1 MARREIKDR
10 LVRLDFTLYRMRI
23 LGREHTVS
31 TVGLAMRP
39 SQLPSSDDVEVEV
52 VHRLAATGAVIDG
65 DPEALAE
72 PLVLVSRKSVG
83 ILLQLGGWCKRQRC
97 RQETEEERWRGG
109 KRNGNGGQL
118 TLATF

>member
-1 MARREIKDR
+1 MEGIKGGGKTSRTFIFLGGEGGGALVARREIKDR

-23 LGREHTVS
+23 LEREHTVS
-31 TVGLAMRP
+31 TVGLARRP

-72 PLVLVSRKSVG
+72 PLVLVSRKS
-83 ILLQLGGWCKRQRC
+83 R
-97 RQETEEERWRGG
+97 
-109 KRNGNGGQL
+109 
-118 TLATF
+118 